1 MHKFGRVEQ
10 QLKSQNYNEEIMLK
24 KLEEEEELKTEG
36 GHDGEEL
43 KIEDK
48 KPKTQSRWKN
58 KFIHIWKLSEQLT

>member
-1 MHKFGRVEQ
+1 
-10 QLKSQNYNEEIMLK
+10 MLK

-43 KIEDK
+43 KIEEK

-58 KFIHIWKLSEQLT
+58 KFIHIWKLSEQFT